1 MKTYG
6 VGIIGLGIMGTR
18 MLGTITQHPQFHIA
32 GVWDPSA
39 SQAAEATNS
48 FTEATLVDSAA
59 MLIASDDSDL
69 IYIACPPKFHAEY
82 AQAAIAAGKPML
94 CEKPL
99 GVDLAESRALVAA
112 VEAAGLPN
120 AVNFTQACSPALTTV
135 QERIASG
142 ATGTVL
148 GADII
153 VHFNQ
158 WPRDWQVDADWLRFR
173 DQGGFT
179 REVFS
184 HYVFLMERLFGR
196 AELKSADA
204 HYPADPALCESSM
217 YARFD
222 CNGVAVNFLGT
233 VGGAGI
239 ERVEATVWGDRQSL
253 RIQDWVNLF
262 ESDGGAW
269 TPSLP
274 DIADPRREGAGQQI
288 SNVAA
293 MLEGKDHLMPSF
305 HDALCVQEHIEAM
318 LSD

>member
-1 MKTYG
+1 MQSYG

-18 MLGTITQHPQFHIA
+18 MLGTVTAHPQFHVA
-32 GVWDPSA
+32 GIWDPSA
-39 SQAAEATNS
+39 EQAAQATQQFS
-48 FTEATLVDSAA
+48 DGTLMDSAA
-59 MLIASDDSDL
+59 ALIAAPDVDL
-69 IYIACPPKFHAEY
+69 VYIACPPKFHAEY
-82 AQAAIAAGKPML
+82 AHAAIAAGKAIL

-99 GVDLAESRALVAA
+99 GVDLKESQALVAA
-112 VEAAGLPN
+112 VDGANLAN
-120 AVNFTQACSPALTTV
+120 AVNFTQACSPALTTL
-135 QERIASG
+135 QERMASG
-142 ATGTVL
+142 KMGTVL

-173 DQGGFT
+173 EQGGFT

-184 HYVFLMERLFGR
+184 HYVFLMERLFGA
-196 AELKSADA
+196 AELKAADA

-217 YARFD
+217 SARFD
-222 CNGVAVNFLGT
+222 CNGLAVNFLGT
-233 VGGAGI
+233 VGGAGA

-262 ESDGGAW
+262 ETDGGTW

-274 DIADPRREGAGQQI
+274 DITDPRREGAHRQL

-293 MLEGKDHLMPSF
+293 MLEGKSHRMPSF
-305 HDALCVQEHIEAM
+305 RDALSVQKHIEAM
-318 LSD
+318 LGG